1 MEIGWFGVAGH
12 RPLDYRGWAASYVWC
27 WGVMQNAVI
36 TPAIETFTRLRSG
49 LWKKT
54 RLCLCGA
61 GGREHGNSLGE
72 CAVSS
77 HRLRKEGSRKRQK
90 NRWKTTGILE
100 GPICWGRTRG
110 ERDGAKCNRLK
121 RLSVPSFLCRQPSLP
136 HNSSGGSRPLPL
148 SLLSLSLRF

>member
-61 GGREHGNSLGE
+61 GGGNTETAWGNAQYPRIDYARRAPEKDKKTAGRRPGFWRDRFVGE
-72 CAVSS
+72 
-77 HRLRKEGSRKRQK
+77 
-90 NRWKTTGILE
+90 
-100 GPICWGRTRG
+100 GRVG
-110 ERDGAKCNRLK
+110 NGMAP
-121 RLSVPSFLCRQPSLP
+121 SVIDSKGCQFPPSFVVNPPSLTTAAA
-136 HNSSGGSRPLPL
+136 GVVLC
-148 SLLSLSLRF
+148 LSLSSLS